1 VRPPSGWGRRAPK
14 PANEVITDSG
24 AGKPAIPVIP
34 DLPNPNP
41 DPENPSTWALIELD
55 RALKQL
61 RLGGMAAMLLFAS
74 RARAQ
79 VWPSKLEN

>member
-1 VRPPSGWGRRAPK
+1 M
-14 PANEVITDSG
+14 N
-24 AGKPAIPVIP
+24 
-34 DLPNPNP
+34 
-41 DPENPSTWALIELD
+41 LIELD